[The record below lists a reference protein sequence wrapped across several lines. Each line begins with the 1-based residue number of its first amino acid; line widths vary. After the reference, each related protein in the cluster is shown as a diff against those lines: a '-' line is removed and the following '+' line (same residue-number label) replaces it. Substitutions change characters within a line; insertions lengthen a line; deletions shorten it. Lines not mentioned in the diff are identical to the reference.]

1 MFTKLSTYTYYFLNM
16 KGYSLRY
23 KMCVTN
29 NLSQTNGVNFTKHKR
44 TQTLFVNLLY
54 SVESN
59 YFKRLVSA
67 GERVL
72 N

>member
-1 MFTKLSTYTYYFLNM
+1 
-16 KGYSLRY
+16 
-23 KMCVTN
+23 MCVTN